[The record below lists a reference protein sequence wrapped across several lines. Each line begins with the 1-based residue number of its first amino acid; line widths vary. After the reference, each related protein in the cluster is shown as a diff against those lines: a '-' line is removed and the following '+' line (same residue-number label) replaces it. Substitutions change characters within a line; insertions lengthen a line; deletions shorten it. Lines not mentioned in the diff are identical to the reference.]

1 MSRRSFAASLGLA
14 AMLMS
19 ANAFADVI
27 VQNLGGPALGVE
39 TSGGPW
45 DDVTF
50 NFYSN
55 VPPTIPAAIVT
66 AFLLDEEYL
75 GTPSNLSSSIPGFL
89 AESTEI
95 ADSPASLPFISQ
107 PFTTPSF
114 EITDFPTSL
123 AFIGGV
129 SANFTV
135 SSAVSAAVPE
145 PSTWAMMLAGFAG
158 LGFASYRAAQR
169 TAHLSPTVPLRNLAK
184 PGEA

>member
-39 TSGGPW
+39 TSGGP

-50 NFYSN
+50 I
-55 VPPTIPAAIVT
+55 PP
-66 AFLLDEEYL
+66 
-75 GTPSNLSSSIPGFL
+75 
-89 AESTEI
+89 
-95 ADSPASLPFISQ
+95 SLPFISQ

-123 AFIGGV
+123 GGV

-145 PSTWAMMLAGFAG
+145 PSTWAMMLAGFG
-158 LGFASYRAAQR
+158 LLGLLGYRKTRGA
-169 TAHLSPTVPLRNLAK
+169 LA
-184 PGEA
+184 